1 MHMEMWMDYLENCV
15 SENTKE
21 LKSSKKKKKVFQEK
35 KCNHGI
41 LLGFAM
47 SNSHTVLNIELLH

>member
-1 MHMEMWMDYLENCV
+1 MEMWMDYLENCV

-35 KCNHGI
+35 KENGARNCHE
-41 LLGFAM
+41 
-47 SNSHTVLNIELLH
+47 SER